1 MKVSDVIEKKDT
13 GYKAF
18 LAVEIPGL
26 LLNCEISYATMNS
39 KDIKEQHKAIMKYKG
54 KEVKRKKIGG
64 GGSLAWCICKKDAK
78 GKMVGDI
85 SQPLTEDEAE
95 DIEAFQIKDGKEQAV
110 EPFKKSLTIKV
121 AKIAAKSFKD
131 NFLLERT
138 LEVWGEDGGA
148 LYKLAEFLDTK
159 QSVALCSLV
168 MTKGYDTQYLGMIE
182 ARFTEDGHFGLV
194 MYCAKK
200 KMEFNHLL
208 SATMTK
214 RQESAPES
222 LGLLA
227 EVLA

>member
-1 MKVSDVIEKKDT
+1 MKISDVIEKKSA

-26 LLNCEISYATMNS
+26 LLNCEINYATMNS

-64 GGSLAWCICKKDAK
+64 GGSLAWCID
-78 GKMVGDI
+78 GDV
-85 SQPLTEDEAE
+85 SQPLNEDQAQ
-95 DIEAFQIKDGKEQAV
+95 DIEAFQVKDGKEQAV
-110 EPFKKSLTIKV
+110 EPFKKSLTIKIS
-121 AKIAAKSFKD
+121 KIAAKSFKD

-148 LYKLAEFLDTK
+148 LYKLAEYLDTK

-168 MTKGYDTQYLGMIE
+168 MTKGYDTQYLLMIE
-182 ARFTEDGHFGLV
+182 ARFIENKFALIGHL
-194 MYCAKK
+194 AKK
-200 KMEFNHLL
+200 KLEFNHLL
-208 SATMTK
+208 DMSATMTK
-214 RQESAPES
+214 KQESAPES
-222 LGLLA
+222 LSLLS